1 MPASH
6 EIVPEAPDVSIAVFN
21 ESEFA
26 RLLGMTITGARD
38 GYAEVVMD
46 TAGKK
51 NPDGVAHGGAIFA
64 LADQAFGIAANCGG
78 KNRVAVSVHI
88 LYIAPATG
96 MLIARATQVAQNG
109 NYFTYRILVTE
120 GTRLIAEF
128 EGVSLQVNPH
138 SR

>member
-1 MPASH
+1 MSDAGKT
-6 EIVPEAPDVSIAVFN
+6 AGMIAQDCIAAFN

-26 RLLGMTITGARD
+26 RLLGMTIIDARD
-38 GYAEVVMD
+38 GYAEVVME
-46 TAGKK
+46 TAGKT

-64 LADQAFGIAANCGG
+64 LADHAFGIAANCGG

-96 MLIARATQVAQNG
+96 RLIARAEQVAENG
-109 NYFTYRILVTE
+109 KYFTYRIIVRE

-128 EGVSLQVNPH
+128 EGISLQVSPPA
-138 SR
+138 